1 MGGPRHVTLPV
12 GGRSAVGLSAVRDD
26 TSGQR
31 CSTRTGRVTAQARA
45 VARSRA
51 RDVVARGMSE
61 RARRVSES
69 AGEACGCLRLL
80 SWWIERARCGRA
92 VCAGPIRVSGAN
104 ENIPHRPRD
113 RAEGF
118 HRLVSDTVEPTVSER
133 AEGFRRLVS
142 DTVEPTASERTEAGR
157 HPVARDATGASHGR
171 PHLARTDSLP
181 RERDRYPS
189 SSGVERFK

>member
-12 GGRSAVGLSAVRDD
+12 GGRSAVGLSPVRDD

-45 VARSRA
+45 VARFRA

-61 RARRVSES
+61 RAERVSES

-104 ENIPHRPRD
+104 ENIPHRPRE

-118 HRLVSDTVEPTVSER
+118 H
-133 AEGFRRLVS
+133 RLVS

-171 PHLARTDSLP
+171 PHLTRTDSLP
-181 RERDRYPS
+181 RERNRYRF